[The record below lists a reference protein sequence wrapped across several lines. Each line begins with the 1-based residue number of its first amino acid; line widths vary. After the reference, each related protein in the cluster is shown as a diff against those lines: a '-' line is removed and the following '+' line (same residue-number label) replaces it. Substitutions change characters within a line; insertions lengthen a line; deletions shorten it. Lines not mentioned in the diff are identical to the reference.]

1 MVKWLIGL
9 FAVIAVASA
18 NNYGPQPSF
27 QQQQPEAPV
36 LPKGGLVF
44 ASEQYVAAAA
54 PIQPIY
60 QPQQPVYAPPPPPP
74 QQQPPVYQ
82 PVYAPP
88 PPPPQQTSPVPP
100 PAYGP
105 PPPPPQ
111 QQPPQTYAPQRQ
123 LVPDVPAPQY
133 VQQAPPAPQ
142 QPTYSYDSAPQ
153 QQPPRPVED
162 YCQKNNLIDG
172 YHIEGCKPFYFACT
186 PISTTRSRCPKGL
199 FFDVEAQLCDY
210 KHLISACGGKRPPP
224 PPPPQQQPPAYG
236 QQTYAPQQQ
245 QPRRPEFDCSS
256 KTDGVYV
263 VGCTSKYY
271 ICMLGTS
278 TTLSCPTG
286 TFYSASAEKCDYK
299 AHVVECGGI
308 PPPPPPPAQNP
319 PTTYGQPAPPPP
331 QQQQPT
337 YGQPA
342 PAQQEP
348 ANACTGLANGIYG
361 RKCSQHFVACT
372 GQKAVDFTCP
382 AGQAFNL
389 KTVKCAPKIEIQTCP
404 EFEIP
409 QQQPPAPQPN
419 YEQPQ
424 TYAPAPPP
432 PPPAQQPP
440 QTYAPAP
447 QQQYVQQTP
456 PAPQQPSYAYG
467 PAPQQQPPRPIE
479 DFCQKNNLN
488 DGYHGQGCQSHYFSC
503 SAFTTTRLQCPQGL
517 FYDSETQACDH
528 KNLIVACGG
537 TRPKPP
543 PPKQQQPAYGSGYA
557 PQPQYVQQTP
567 PAPQQ
572 PSYAYGPDPQQQP
585 PRPIEDFCQKNN
597 LNDGYH
603 GQGCQSHYFSCSAFT
618 TTRLQCPQGLF
629 YDSETQACDH
639 KNLIVACGGTRPK
652 PPPPQQQ
659 QPAYGSGYAPQP
671 QYVQQAPP
679 APQQPSYAYGPAPQ
693 QQPPRPIEDFCQKN
707 NLNDGYHGQGCQSHY
722 FACSAFTTT
731 RLQCPQGLFYDAET
745 QACDHKNLIVACGGT
760 RPKPPPQQQPPSY
773 GPAYAPPPQYIQQSP
788 PAPSYPQPPPVQQ
801 QPPQYNPAP
810 QGTY

>member
-1 MVKWLIGL
+1 
-9 FAVIAVASA
+9 
-18 NNYGPQPSF
+18 
-27 QQQQPEAPV
+27 
-36 LPKGGLVF
+36 
-44 ASEQYVAAAA
+44 
-54 PIQPIY
+54 
-60 QPQQPVYAPPPPPP
+60 
-74 QQQPPVYQ
+74 
-82 PVYAPP
+82 
-88 PPPPQQTSPVPP
+88 
-100 PAYGP
+100 
-105 PPPPPQ
+105 
-111 QQPPQTYAPQRQ
+111 
-123 LVPDVPAPQY
+123 
-133 VQQAPPAPQ
+133 
-142 QPTYSYDSAPQ
+142 
-153 QQPPRPVED
+153 
-162 YCQKNNLIDG
+162 
-172 YHIEGCKPFYFACT
+172 
-186 PISTTRSRCPKGL
+186 
-199 FFDVEAQLCDY
+199 
-210 KHLISACGGKRPPP
+210 
-224 PPPPQQQPPAYG
+224 
-236 QQTYAPQQQ
+236 
-245 QPRRPEFDCSS
+245 
-256 KTDGVYV
+256 
-263 VGCTSKYY
+263 
-271 ICMLGTS
+271 MLGTS
-278 TTLSCPTG
+278 TTLTCPTG

-319 PTTYGQPAPPPP
+319 PTTYGQPAPP

-348 ANACTGLANGIYG
+348 ANECTGLANGIYG
-361 RKCSQHFVACT
+361 RKCSEKFVACT
-372 GQKAVDFTCP
+372 GQKAVSFTCP

-404 EFEIP
+404 EYEI
-409 QQQPPAPQPN
+409 
-419 YEQPQ
+419 
-424 TYAPAPPP
+424 PPP

-440 QTYAPAP
+440 QTYVSAP
-447 QQQYVQQTP
+447 QPQYVQQAP
-456 PAPQQPSYAYG
+456 PAPQQPSYSYG
-467 PAPQQQPPRPIE
+467 PAPQQQPPRPVE

-488 DGYHGQGCQSHYFSC
+488 DGYHGQGCQSHYFAC
-503 SAFTTTRLQCPQGL
+503 SALTTTRLQCPQGL
-517 FYDSETQACDH
+517 FFDSETQACDH

-543 PPKQQQPAYGSGYA
+543 PPQKQPPAGYA
-557 PQPQYVQQTP
+557 PQPQYVQQAP

-572 PSYAYGPDPQQQP
+572 PSYSYGPAPQQQP
-585 PRPIEDFCQKNN
+585 PRPVEDFCQKNN

-659 QPAYGSGYAPQP
+659 PPAYGSGYAPQP
-671 QYVQQAPP
+671 QYVQQTPP
-679 APQQPSYAYGPAPQ
+679 APQQPSYSYGPAPQ
-693 QQPPRPIEDFCQKN
+693 QQPPRPVEDFCQKN

-722 FACSAFTTT
+722 FACSALTTT